1 MLMPLKFYKLY
12 PMGNA
17 TVLID
22 NTESVISHEKYYSLS
37 NELMSDDYLACE
49 QVGYFSKGI
58 DDAVYKLDMMG
69 GELCVNALRSL
80 GYLHYFQT
88 KETEF
93 KLRSS
98 GSDSIFNISINNC
111 SPEVSLRFDMA
122 IEHINL
128 SKNLSLVKL
137 QGIAHFVEEIP
148 DVVLSEKQMLD
159 RHAQVIEKYSEN
171 LGHIEAVGYVPY
183 KVDEQNGVISIVPL
197 VYVIE
202 TDTRVFES
210 SCGSA
215 TVAVSVHQQSNSSEE
230 KVSYSIKQPSE
241 AIFVLDLETRSG
253 SSYGVTIAS
262 DVKLMAQGEVFIEN

>member
-1 MLMPLKFYKLY
+1 MMPLKFYKLY

-17 TVLID
+17 TVLVD
-22 NTESVISHEKYYSLS
+22 NTESVVPHEKYFSLS
-37 NELMSDDYLACE
+37 NELMSEDYLACE
-49 QVGYFSKGI
+49 QVGYISKSV
-58 DDAVYKLDMMG
+58 DDAVYKLEMMG

-80 GYLHYFQT
+80 GYLHHLQT

-98 GSDSIFNISINNC
+98 GSDSIFNISINDC
-111 SPEVSLRFDMA
+111 SPEVSLKFDMA

-128 SKNLSLVKL
+128 SKTLSLVKL

-148 DVVLSEKQMLD
+148 DVVLSEKQMLG
-159 RHAQVIEKYSEN
+159 RHAQVLEKYSDH

-183 KVDEQNGVISIVPL
+183 KVDEQNGIISIVPL

-215 TVAVSVHQQSNSSEE
+215 TVAVSVHQQSYSGVE

-241 AIFVLDLETRSG
+241 AIFVLELETRTESR
-253 SSYGVTIAS
+253 YGVTISS
-262 DVKLMAQGEVFIEN
+262 DVKLMAQGEVFIDN